1 MAAPINLQAN
11 LQLNPASLNASA
23 KQVQQ
28 ALGRIT
34 GQASEFQKS
43 LDASTAR
50 VFAFG
55 ATTAVIA
62 GVGTAFKKLVS
73 TTITVQEELI
83 KVNAILGASAK
94 DFSAFRDAIF
104 NAAKSTGQSFQTVAA
119 GAQELARQGLN
130 AAETAKRLEAAMILT
145 RISGMS
151 AEASVKALTAAIN
164 GFTSAGLTAVD
175 VTNKIV
181 AVDTRFAV
189 SADDLAQGFSRAG
202 STAEDAG
209 VKFDE
214 LLGLITAVEQKTSRG
229 GAVIG
234 NAFKSIFTRL
244 SRGDTIDELRA
255 LGVEIDASQTGIQKL
270 KALSDA
276 IENISD
282 PTQVSA
288 IKELAGGVYQ
298 INVVSAALKDL
309 NSETSIFAEATK
321 ASMNAGND
329 AFERNAELGKSLASQ
344 INKLVVTFTSLAERI
359 GSVTLAPLLE
369 DMVGMATKFGDFIN
383 KALNPEESGGKFIK
397 GLFSVIGKFLSGP
410 ALVIFGQAFLKIFA
424 MVTRFAMDGL
434 KSILSMGSAAEKIA
448 NVEQG
453 IVNLLVKDQGL
464 RQKIT
469 STTLTQAQKEQA
481 VIAAIK
487 SQNSLLRQQQALVS
501 SIAASAMRAGVTGV
515 SGSGTF
521 TGKKGRGFAAGFNPY
536 RAEEMEAMSL
546 GASSSVRAYKTN
558 LRGHGPAIVNDQED
572 IINIG
577 GKDAVIPRYP
587 RGYVP
592 KTYSRQDLEGLSPA
606 QLKSALAT
614 QKFQD
619 SSKGVQQYGQKLQR
633 AGGYAAMQKAQAAR
647 KLPEYNFN
655 HEYGMIV
662 PEVGGTS
669 VAKVFVSDGGSKGVV
684 GTEQPGPNTVAR
696 VQVPI
701 YRLNKSAAKAKTGSQ
716 LVDKY
721 TRLFTDDA
729 IKFAHQ
735 ISGGELPKP
744 RVSSEISKTLN
755 KGSATSAAGSIFE
768 SGVASMLKD
777 GDFADFQKRAVGSLM
792 DFRGPSVRKLRG
804 NNVNPFNIPNNT
816 TGLEAKYSSKLATG
830 AAEKI
835 YKIQGLGQKAFK
847 LKKSKGKA
855 AGHIPRLA
863 KGFLPSFPKT
873 KTVGDTSYKRSV
885 DKLGNVTYKAA
896 GAVDKF
902 GTKAMLAGMGLSM
915 ASAGLDAF
923 AAKLEEGGNAGGA
936 LIASAGSS
944 AAMLGSMGM
953 MISPVV
959 GAFAAL
965 AGAAFSL
972 IDKFTTARD
981 KISEENKRG
990 KELDAH
996 RKRTQNRIEKHRS
1009 MYSSLGFENSRDVN
1023 NVAKD
1028 MAKQHPEFRD
1038 YTKRL
1043 KELNR
1048 ILNDSKTTHGNY
1060 LKAEKDLAEVTKQVA
1075 EAREKIREWEFTK
1088 IQIEKTRQAKEDRIQ
1103 MAKDRIAKNERA
1115 IQEANTYADSAKSI
1129 LGAMGGPRAASLAKR
1144 FDQNKDIYAIN
1155 SALTNMEKARTAIE
1169 EATDEKGKKEASRAL
1184 AQAGQDFKDSVIKA
1198 ATNMKVQ
1205 MKEMLNR
1212 SKEIQKEIDQN
1223 RFQQV
1228 QTSFGGL
1235 ADTFNAN
1242 KIDMNKIDT
1251 LGANIR
1257 SSKDPAF
1264 KAQAAA
1270 EMRAMMSGIS
1280 PVLQDMI
1287 LKKQGLSAE
1296 DMFRS
1301 QIQNIFGDSIS
1312 KKEREEMVQ
1321 KMMEESGGKAIDML
1335 NEEAKILK
1343 KDMNDLSVSFANLK
1357 KNFDF
1362 EGIVTNIDK
1371 MDKSLTDATKNI
1383 GNLAQATNKV
1393 TDIATQVTNAT
1404 TEMTQWAETN
1414 NRVIGSLNV
1423 RVLELERRERELKDS
1438 LR

>member
-83 KVNAILGASAK
+83 KMNAILGASAK
-94 DFSAFRDAIF
+94 DFGAFRDAVF

-164 GFTSAGLTAVD
+164 GFTSAGLSAVD

-209 VKFDE
+209 VSFDQ
-214 LLGLITAVEQKTSRG
+214 LLGLITAVEQKTARG

-255 LGVEIDASQTGIQKL
+255 LGVEIDSSQTGVQKL

-276 IENISD
+276 IENIAD

-309 NSETSIFAEATK
+309 NSETSIFSDATK

-329 AFERNAELGKSLASQ
+329 AFERNAELSKSLASQ

-448 NVEQG
+448 SVEQG
-453 IVNLLVKDQGL
+453 IVNLLVKDQSL

-487 SQNSLLRQQQALVS
+487 TENSLLRQQQALVS

-515 SGSGTF
+515 SGTGTF

-592 KTYSRQDLEGLSPA
+592 KYSKQDLQKLSPA
-606 QLKSALAT
+606 QLEKALDT
-614 QKFQD
+614 DKFKKN
-619 SSKGVQQYGQKLQR
+619 SSKKVQEYGRKLQG
-633 AGGYAAMQKAQAAR
+633 AGGYKAMQKRQAAA

-655 HEYGMIV
+655 HDYGMIV
-662 PEVGGTS
+662 PEVGGSS

-721 TRLFTDDA
+721 TRLFTDDS

-744 RVSSEISKTLN
+744 RVASEISKTLN

-768 SGVASMLKD
+768 SGVASMLRD
-777 GDFADFQKRAVGSLM
+777 NDF
-792 DFRGPSVRKLRG
+792 
-804 NNVNPFNIPNNT
+804 
-816 TGLEAKYSSKLATG
+816 
-830 AAEKI
+830 
-835 YKIQGLGQKAFK
+835 
-847 LKKSKGKA
+847 
-855 AGHIPRLA
+855 
-863 KGFLPSFPKT
+863 
-873 KTVGDTSYKRSV
+873 
-885 DKLGNVTYKAA
+885 
-896 GAVDKF
+896 
-902 GTKAMLAGMGLSM
+902 
-915 ASAGLDAF
+915 
-923 AAKLEEGGNAGGA
+923 
-936 LIASAGSS
+936 
-944 AAMLGSMGM
+944 
-953 MISPVV
+953 
-959 GAFAAL
+959 
-965 AGAAFSL
+965 
-972 IDKFTTARD
+972 
-981 KISEENKRG
+981 
-990 KELDAH
+990 
-996 RKRTQNRIEKHRS
+996 
-1009 MYSSLGFENSRDVN
+1009 
-1023 NVAKD
+1023 
-1028 MAKQHPEFRD
+1028 
-1038 YTKRL
+1038 
-1043 KELNR
+1043 
-1048 ILNDSKTTHGNY
+1048 
-1060 LKAEKDLAEVTKQVA
+1060 
-1075 EAREKIREWEFTK
+1075 
-1088 IQIEKTRQAKEDRIQ
+1088 
-1103 MAKDRIAKNERA
+1103 
-1115 IQEANTYADSAKSI
+1115 
-1129 LGAMGGPRAASLAKR
+1129 KR
-1144 FDQNKDIYAIN
+1144 F
-1155 SALTNMEKARTAIE
+1155 S
-1169 EATDEKGKKEASRAL
+1169 EKGCWL
-1184 AQAGQDFKDSVIKA
+1184 
-1198 ATNMKVQ
+1198 
-1205 MKEMLNR
+1205 
-1212 SKEIQKEIDQN
+1212 
-1223 RFQQV
+1223 
-1228 QTSFGGL
+1228 
-1235 ADTFNAN
+1235 
-1242 KIDMNKIDT
+1242 
-1251 LGANIR
+1251 
-1257 SSKDPAF
+1257 
-1264 KAQAAA
+1264 
-1270 EMRAMMSGIS
+1270 
-1280 PVLQDMI
+1280 
-1287 LKKQGLSAE
+1287 
-1296 DMFRS
+1296 
-1301 QIQNIFGDSIS
+1301 
-1312 KKEREEMVQ
+1312 
-1321 KMMEESGGKAIDML
+1321 
-1335 NEEAKILK
+1335 
-1343 KDMNDLSVSFANLK
+1343 
-1357 KNFDF
+1357 FDGF
-1362 EGIVTNIDK
+1362 
-1371 MDKSLTDATKNI
+1371 
-1383 GNLAQATNKV
+1383 
-1393 TDIATQVTNAT
+1393 
-1404 TEMTQWAETN
+1404 
-1414 NRVIGSLNV
+1414 
-1423 RVLELERRERELKDS
+1423 
-1438 LR
+1438 